1 MNEHDPIIEAA
12 LEEVLGGKSPPDLI
26 AQTLAKAGAEALP
39 PKQPLARPRPAW
51 RAWGTG
57 LAAAA
62 AVAIVVGLVTVTG
75 SQLTLSKVPEDR
87 VAEKSAEDPLADV
100 AMGSEDSAGGI
111 YFTTPASESKSG
123 PRKHD
128 RPIGGVFTKLPPADT
143 TLPTEIPSVGPR
155 DPNFKA
161 NGSNPFVDTEDD
173 QLSTFALEHDTGSY
187 AVARGYLDN
196 GALPP
201 EAAVRA
207 EEFINYFGYGYVAPT
222 SDPFAITMD
231 AAPSR
236 YGQDLANCYLL
247 RIGVQARQIPEAD
260 RKPAVLTFVIDV
272 SGSMDSV
279 ERLPLVKAGLKLLV
293 EQLREGDKVGIAVFG
308 ARGYQYMDYKDAWQK
323 DEILAAIDKL
333 KTEGSTNAEEGLKIG
348 YSMASSAFREGWT
361 NRVVLCS
368 DGVANVGRTRVEGI
382 LQTIVENRR
391 KGITLSTVG
400 FGMGDYNDNL
410 MEQLGDK
417 GDGHYAYVDSIDEAR
432 RIFAD
437 NLTGALEVVGRDV
450 KIQVEFNPL
459 VVKSYRLIGYVN
471 RDIKDEDFRNDAVD
485 GGEISAG
492 HSATALYEIKLY
504 ENGFGAMANA
514 TIRYKEDERDE
525 PKEISQEVFT
535 QQIAGTWET
544 ADKGLRLAG
553 DVAEFAELLAKGF
566 YAKQGSFSGVLEDLK
581 LIQQDFR
588 DDKVDELI
596 ELVEK
601 ANKLK

>member
-1 MNEHDPIIEAA
+1 MNEHDPILEAA

-26 AQTLAKAGAEALP
+26 AQTLAKAGTEALP
-39 PKQPLARPRPAW
+39 PKQPLARPRPAG

-62 AVAIVVGLVTVTG
+62 ALVIGFVVVSASLATFGGDEVAPQSAKVGNAEPAVTQAMPSDGQDGYSLGTRASGDTHGPKDRPLGGVTLNSG
-75 SQLTLSKVPEDR
+75 TVY
-87 VAEKSAEDPLADV
+87 A
-100 AMGSEDSAGGI
+100 
-111 YFTTPASESKSG
+111 TTPAEEPEQPELVPEG
-123 PRKHD
+123 
-128 RPIGGVFTKLPPADT
+128 
-143 TLPTEIPSVGPR
+143 
-155 DPNFKA
+155 NFNA

-187 AVARGYLDN
+187 AVARGYLMK
-196 GALPP
+196 GTLPP

-207 EEFINYFGYGYVAPT
+207 EEFINYFNYGYVAPS

-272 SGSMDSV
+272 SGSMESA

-308 ARGYQYMDYKDAWQK
+308 TRGYEYMPYKDAWQK
-323 DEILAAIDKL
+323 EEILAAIDKL
-333 KTEGSTNAEEGLKIG
+333 QTEGSTNAQEGLSVG
-348 YSMASSAFREGWT
+348 YSMASSAFREGYT
-361 NRVVLCS
+361 NRVILCS
-368 DGVANVGRTRVEGI
+368 DGVANIGKTRVDGLLE
-382 LQTIVENRR
+382 TIVENRR
-391 KGITLSTVG
+391 RGITLSTVG

-492 HSATALYEIKLY
+492 HSATALYEVKLY
-504 ENGFGAMANA
+504 QNGFGAMANA
-514 TIRYKEDERDE
+514 TIRYKEDERDL
-525 PKEISQEVFT
+525 PKEISQEAFT

-566 YAKQGSFSGVLEDLK
+566 YAKQGSFSAVLEDLK
-581 LIQQDFR
+581 LIQLDFR
-588 DDKVDELI
+588 DEKVTELI
-596 ELVEK
+596 KLVEK

>member
-12 LEEVLGGKSPPDLI
+12 LEEVLCGKSPPDLI

-62 AVAIVVGLVTVTG
+62 ALVIGFVVVSASLATFGGDKVAPQSAKVGDAEPAVTQAMPSDGQDGYSLGTRASGDTHGPKDRPLGGVNLNSGTFYAATPAEEPE
-75 SQLTLSKVPEDR
+75 QPELVPE
-87 VAEKSAEDPLADV
+87 
-100 AMGSEDSAGGI
+100 G
-111 YFTTPASESKSG
+111 
-123 PRKHD
+123 
-128 RPIGGVFTKLPPADT
+128 
-143 TLPTEIPSVGPR
+143 
-155 DPNFKA
+155 NFNA

-187 AVARGYLDN
+187 AVARGYLVK
-196 GALPP
+196 GTLPP
-201 EAAVRA
+201 EAAIRA
-207 EEFINYFGYGYVAPT
+207 EEFINYFSYAYPAPS

-247 RIGVQARQIPEAD
+247 RVGVQARQIPEAD

-272 SGSMDSV
+272 SGSMESA

-308 ARGYQYMDYKDAWQK
+308 TRGYEYMAHKDAWQK

-333 KTEGSTNAEEGLKIG
+333 QTEGSTNAQEGLAVG
-348 YSMASSAFREGWT
+348 YSMASSAFRDGYT
-361 NRVVLCS
+361 NRVILCS
-368 DGVANVGRTRVEGI
+368 DGVANIGKTRVDGLLE
-382 LQTIVENRR
+382 TIVENRR
-391 KGITLSTVG
+391 RGITLSTVG
-400 FGMGDYNDNL
+400 FGMGVYNDNL

-417 GDGHYAYVDSIDEAR
+417 GDGHYAYVDSIDEAK

-492 HSATALYEIKLY
+492 HSATALYEVKLY
-504 ENGFGAMANA
+504 QNGFGAMANA
-514 TIRYKEDERDE
+514 TIRYKEDERDL
-525 PKEISQEVFT
+525 PREISQEVFT
-535 QQIAGTWET
+535 QQIAATWET
-544 ADKGLRLAG
+544 ADKSLRLAG

-566 YAKQGSFSGVLEDLK
+566 YAKQGSFSAVLEDLN
-581 LIQQDFR
+581 LIQLDFR
-588 DDKVDELI
+588 DEKVDELVK
-596 ELVEK
+596 LVEK
-601 ANKLK
+601 ANELK